1 MTSWGCAHTPAVL
14 TTERAT
20 EDLEDEEACDDD
32 DDDDD
37 GGGGVGGDGDDVMQ
51 KLIISVDNASDS
63 NCDGETNENNNLP
76 ETRWPMEQKQS
87 CV

>member
-20 EDLEDEEACDDD
+20 EDLEDEDACDDD
-32 DDDDD
+32 D
-37 GGGGVGGDGDDVMQ
+37 VMMTTTV
-51 KLIISVDNASDS
+51 LAGLVVMAMMHIISMGNASDH
-63 NCDGETNENNNLP
+63 NCDGEPNENNNLP
-76 ETRWPMEQKQS
+76 ETRWSMEQTQS